1 MRLVLR
7 VGLVILAGLQ
17 FVLGVWGQ
25 FFPESFYRNFPTV
38 SLTPPYSEHFL
49 RDFGGATLALGLVI
63 AAAAVWL
70 DKRLVMVAL
79 LAYLVFA
86 IPHLCFHLAHLRDAS
101 QTQVTFLLLS
111 LGNSVLLPVALL
123 VLAPR
128 ALRVAPTAE

>member
-1 MRLVLR
+1 MRLALR
-7 VGLVILAGLQ
+7 VGLAILAGIQ
-17 FVLGVWGQ
+17 FALGIWGQ
-25 FFPESFYRNFPTV
+25 FFPESFYRDFPTV

-49 RDFGGATLALGLVI
+49 RDFGGATLALGSVI

-70 DKRLVMVAL
+70 EKRLVMVAL

-86 IPHLCFHLAHLRDAS
+86 IPHLWFHLAHLHDAS
-101 QTQVTFLLLS
+101 QTQVTFLLVS